1 MKPKGLLAAAS
12 MTAPA
17 DTPSRSQIAA
27 NSEAKAMLTR
37 RNVFSRIFDASA
49 ISSDATRWVTTPRAA
64 YRPAALSRESD
75 RDRTRND
82 DDLVRTY
89 RTEHLRKLIE
99 RLDRGLV
106 LERCRGQAEHEHI
119 TGPQGPDI
127 SRKSRRRR
135 RIVTRLPLRRSEARR
150 ADVVPDHIETTGPP
164 ESEPLSTPPAQPD
177 DPYGR
182 PTP

>member
-1 MKPKGLLAAAS
+1 MGHDTKRGVQAGCLVASVKDVAAENARDAAQLQSPTRIEALRSMNDARCRDLL
-12 MTAPA
+12 
-17 DTPSRSQIAA
+17 R
-27 NSEAKAMLTR
+27 E
-37 RNVFSRIFDASA
+37 
-49 ISSDATRWVTTPRAA
+49 
-64 YRPAALSRESD
+64 LSRESD

-135 RIVTRLPLRRSEARR
+135 RIVTRLPLRRTEARR
-150 ADVVPDHIETTGPP
+150 ADVVPDHSETTGPP
-164 ESEPLSTPPAQPD
+164 ETQLPPTHPPEPPHPS
-177 DPYGR
+177 DPS
-182 PTP
+182 